1 MFFRGISTLPRS
13 SWEIL
18 PGQLSSQIRSKKC
31 KYLRKNI
38 TLTWINHD
46 VVYFTSSCMQG
57 LFYELPQTS
66 SIFDLVEDVNSLKK
80 LHHGKSVRPTWFIF
94 PNLSF
99 TDSSSLKSHTSTLR
113 LSFKQT
119 ILKNHPNF
127 LFLQGRAQNTLII
140 TFLSVFWIGSTCPT
154 LLTSRTKSSFH
165 VGFSVF
171 GL

>member
-46 VVYFTSSCMQG
+46 VVYFTCSCMQG

-66 SIFDLVEDVNSLKK
+66 SIFDLVEDGNSLKK
-80 LHHGKSVRPTWFIF
+80 NSIMVKVSDPPDLFSQTCH
-94 PNLSF
+94 
-99 TDSSSLKSHTSTLR
+99 SLIPHRWNPIHPLWGCPSN
-113 LSFKQT
+113 KQFWKIT
-119 ILKNHPNF
+119 
-127 LFLQGRAQNTLII
+127 QRAQNTLII
-140 TFLSVFWIGSTCPT
+140 TFLSVFWIGTTCST